1 MKLKKDSSEQKLRG
15 AYYTPLQLAE
25 AMVELFASE
34 NISTVL
40 EPSCG
45 DGVFLD
51 ALDNLGLMKKM
62 KKVTAVEIEHGEVK
76 KVRERYSNNSQVT
89 VYRKDFFDFYNTKR
103 DKEKFDLILGNP
115 PYIRYQYLTEKQ
127 RESQSDILI
136 SHGMK
141 ANKLINAWVAFMVA
155 CVQMLS
161 ENGKIA
167 FVVPAEILQVAYA
180 EDLRLYLTNNLAKI
194 TLITFKQLVFP
205 DIEQEV
211 IVFIGE
217 KGQEEKGIRIIEM
230 SNLDDFAQ
238 LDLSQNGFQKLQHVK
253 EKWTKY
259 FTTSEEMSLIQ
270 KLRDDSRFVKFS
282 ECGVIN
288 IGITTGN
295 NDYFSVT
302 EETSSEYELEDVTFP
317 LIGRSS
323 HAHGIYFTHADW
335 KSNREN
341 GKRARLISFPEIPY
355 EKYPDKHKE
364 YIISGEKNKVNEGY
378 KCSIRDRWYIVPSV
392 WIPDAF
398 FLRRNNLYPKFV
410 LNQCDAVSTD
420 TMHRMKFRDG
430 IEPENILLAY
440 YNSISFAFTEIC
452 GRSYGGGV
460 LEILPSEMGNILLPK
475 VDNINQECRKK
486 LLRKIDEVVRSDDD
500 IENALDIV
508 DEELLVKLLGIEP
521 QICRSCRNIWKKM
534 QQRRLGRG

>member
-15 AYYTPLQLAE
+15 AYYTPLKLAE
-25 AMVELFASE
+25 AMVGLFTSE
-34 NISTVL
+34 DISSVL

-51 ALDNLGLMKKM
+51 ALDNLGMLQKIKKIS
-62 KKVTAVEIEHGEVK
+62 AVEIESGEAE
-76 KVRERYSNNSQVT
+76 KVQVRYKNNSRVN
-89 VYRKDFFDFYNTKR
+89 VYRKDFFDFYNEMQGG
-103 DKEKFDLILGNP
+103 EKYDLILGNP

-127 RESQSDILI
+127 RENQSNILTSQ
-136 SHGMK
+136 GMK
-141 ANKLINAWVAFMVA
+141 SNKLINAWVAFMVA

-161 ENGKIA
+161 KSGKIA

-180 EDLRLYLTNNLAKI
+180 EDLRLYLTNHLAKI
-194 TLITFKQLVFP
+194 TLITFKKLVFP

-230 SNLDDFAQ
+230 NTLDDFIS

-259 FTTSEEMSLIQ
+259 FVTVEEMTLIQ
-270 KLRDDSRFVKFS
+270 NIRNDRRFVKFS

-295 NDYFSVT
+295 NDYFSIT
-302 EETSSEYELEDVTFP
+302 EETSREYELESVTLP

-323 HAHGIYFTHADW
+323 HAHGIYFTADDW
-335 KSNREN
+335 KSNRKN

-355 EKYPDKHKE
+355 EEYPDKHKE
-364 YIISGEKNKVNEGY
+364 YIMLGEKNNEHAGY
-378 KCSIRDRWYIVPSV
+378 KCSIRDRWYIVPSI

-410 LNQCDAVSTD
+410 LNCCDAVSTD
-420 TMHRMKFRDG
+420 TMHRMKFAEG

-440 YNSISFAFTEIC
+440 YNSITFAFTEIC

-475 VDNINQECRKK
+475 VNNIDPKCREF
-486 LLRKIDEVVRSDDD
+486 LLRKIDETVRNDGD
-500 IENALDIV
+500 IETALDIV
-508 DEELLVKLLGIEP
+508 DEELLVKMLGIDPEM
-521 QICRSCRNIWKKM
+521 CHNCRNIWKKM
-534 QQRRLGRG
+534 QQRRLERG